1 MVWQN
6 IKARLN
12 AVFVKRIPVIRQ
24 MELGDC
30 GISCLCAIAQS
41 DGADITLSGLK
52 IRYGTSLQG
61 TTLYQ
66 LLSMARDLGYTG
78 RGIAF
83 SMSQLEDVALPAIVH
98 WNANHYVVVEKVG
111 KSFIE
116 VMDPAVGR
124 RIYTHDEFGLAAS
137 GYALEL
143 SIDKV
148 FDRRRVD
155 QPLRFRDFIVRN
167 RNTWSFLF
175 FSLLLTLVIE
185 AAFVATPFFVQL
197 VIDEAVAK
205 NDRDILNLLMIIF
218 GGIAI
223 WDIGARFLRGY
234 LHMDLAARLHND
246 AKVGLVSRLLALPLS
261 WFDARGV
268 SQIYQRL
275 RQIDLLQSSLSEGT
289 FSALLDGAFSL
300 VGLAI
305 MFIISPLLAVL
316 STLVLVIYLLVRHL
330 MMHSIQR
337 RMGAQLAAVAKA
349 DGDLLRLISDIQSI
363 KLTNAEAGKL
373 NCWTNMQLD
382 ASRERVWLQMV
393 GYRFALFSGAL
404 RHAERLAIIYLGATF
419 AMKGDISVG
428 MVFAF
433 LMFRDQFLD
442 KSISC
447 VQVIYD
453 LKQSEGMLDELR
465 DIADTPPERSNA
477 GFSAGNRSINAGA
490 ELRMENVGF
499 TYAAFAEPILHDINL
514 VIAAGEKVAITGGS
528 GSGKSTLLKIFTSLY
543 QPTSGVFRVDGV
555 DINRIALSDYRH
567 QIAVLD
573 SKPSFYNGS
582 ILENIYFESQEQNV
596 EWAVE
601 CAHFAGLHDDILRQP
616 GGYATLVSAHG
627 SSLSSGQGQRL
638 LMARALYARPNFLI
652 LDEPTAHLD
661 APTERAIVER
671 LLKLKATVIVVTHN
685 PAVLALFSS
694 VLRVEQGTLRIE
706 RAAA

>member
-124 RIYTHDEFGLAAS
+124 RTYTHNEFSMVAS

-148 FDRRRVD
+148 FDQRRVD

-167 RNTWSFLF
+167 RSTWSFLF

-197 VIDEAVAK
+197 VIDEAVTK
-205 NDRDILNLLMIIF
+205 NDRDILNLLVIIF
-218 GGIAI
+218 SGIAI
-223 WDIGARFLRGY
+223 WDMGARFLRGY

-275 RQIDLLQSSLSEGT
+275 RQIDLLQSSLSEGA

-316 STLVLVIYLLVRHL
+316 STLVLVIYLVVRHL
-330 MMHSIQR
+330 MMHSIRR
-337 RMGAQLAAVAKA
+337 RMGAQLAAVAKS
-349 DGDLLRLISDIQSI
+349 DGDLLQLIGDIQSI

-373 NCWTNMQLD
+373 NRWTNMQLD

-404 RHAERLAIIYLGATF
+404 RHAERLAVIYLGATF
-419 AMKGDISVG
+419 AMKGDITVG
-428 MVFAF
+428 MVFAY

-442 KSISC
+442 KSIGC

-453 LKQSEGMLDELR
+453 LKQSESMLDELR
-465 DIADTPPERSNA
+465 DIVDTPPERSKA
-477 GFSAGNRSINAGA
+477 GFSAGNRPIDAGA

-499 TYAAFAEPILHDINL
+499 TYAAFAEPILHDVNL
-514 VIAAGEKVAITGGS
+514 VIEAGEKVAITGGS

-543 QPTSGVFRVDGV
+543 QPTAGVFRVDGV
-555 DINRIALSDYRH
+555 DINRIALSDYRR

-601 CAHFAGLHDDILRQP
+601 CAHCAGLHDDILRQP

-627 SSLSSGQGQRL
+627 GSLSSGQAQRL

-661 APTERAIVER
+661 APTEQAIVER

-685 PAVLALFSS
+685 PAVLVLFSS